1 MHIAVASRDG
11 LTVAGHI
18 GKCADWIIFD
28 VAGTGAD
35 TAVQEVARITLPREL
50 IFHHY
55 RDDAPHPLELCS
67 VLIGTSAGESFSGK
81 LRERGVRVVL
91 TAERDPARAVSD
103 YVNLTLAPPKVR
115 PIGSLIC
122 KIHDRLSSANSTT
135 MH

>member
-18 GKCADWIIFD
+18 GQCADWIIFD

-67 VLIGTSAGESFSGK
+67 VLIGASAGESFSGK
-81 LRERGVRVVL
+81 LRERGIRVVL
-91 TAERDPARAVSD
+91 TAERNPARAVSD
-103 YVNLTLAPPKVR
+103 YVNLALAPPKAR

-122 KIHDRLSSANSTT
+122 KIHDRFSSVK
-135 MH
+135 